1 MNRIFIIRAVSL
13 YAPLILAFILWSLR
27 KLSRAEA
34 TGALLATAWNL
45 PALLAVNLVAMHFGW
60 WHFAAKGGLLFGM
73 PVDLWIGWSAFWGTA
88 AALLFRNTPLWIVA
102 IILGTADVIL
112 MPLCAP
118 IVVLGKKW
126 LIGECLALST
136 CVVPGFLLARWTCDS
151 INAKGRAFLQAVCFS
166 GLLLL
171 SIAAVA
177 NGSGGLERL
186 THITSFHLHLL
197 AIAFFLA
204 ALPGLSAVQE
214 FAVAGQG
221 TPLPF
226 DPPRQLV
233 RSGIYRYIAN
243 PMQSSTTL
251 LLIVMAIGLRLPWL
265 LVGAMV
271 SVVYSAGL
279 AHWDEDSDLQQ
290 RYGERFLDYRRQV
303 RNWLPRW
310 RPVISQPARIYL
322 AEDCFKCSQMAVFLK
337 SLKPVGLEIVAA
349 EEHPRRNLERM
360 TYESEAVE
368 GAVEDAGLAA
378 LARAL
383 EHVNLGCA
391 LVGMALRLPG
401 VAAALQA
408 IVDVS
413 GGGPMPVARRSCEVP
428 RASVSGTENL

>member
-1 MNRIFIIRAVSL
+1 MNRIFMIRAISL
-13 YAPLILAFILWSLR
+13 YAPLVCAFILWSLR
-27 KLSRAEA
+27 KLGRAEA

-45 PALLAVNLVAMHFGW
+45 PALLAVNLMATHFGW
-60 WHFAAKGGLLFGM
+60 WHFAAEGGLLFGM

-102 IILGTADVIL
+102 MILGTADVIL

-126 LIGECLALST
+126 LIGECVALSA
-136 CVVPGFLLARWTCDS
+136 CMVHGLLLARWTRDGR
-151 INAKGRAFLQAVCFS
+151 NVKQRAFLQAVCFS

-177 NGSGGLERL
+177 NGSGRLEWL
-186 THITSFHLHLL
+186 AHITSFRLHLL
-197 AIAFFLA
+197 AIIFFLA

-214 FAVAGQG
+214 FAVVGQG

-243 PMQSSTTL
+243 PMQSSTAL
-251 LLIVMAIGLRLPWL
+251 LLILMAVGLRLPWL
-265 LVGAMV
+265 LVGSMV

-279 AHWDEDSDLQQ
+279 AHWDEDSDLRQ
-290 RYGERFLDYRRQV
+290 RYGRSFLDYRKQV

-310 RPVISQPARIYL
+310 RPVVSQPARIYL
-322 AEDCFKCSQMAVFLK
+322 AEDCFKCSQMAAFLK
-337 SLKPVGLEIVAA
+337 SLNPIGLEIVAA
-349 EEHPRRNLERM
+349 EDHPRRNLERM
-360 TYESEAVE
+360 TYESEV
-368 GAVEDAGLAA
+368 VEDEGLAA
-378 LARAL
+378 LCRAL

-391 LVGMALRLPG
+391 LLGMAFRLPG
-401 VAAALQA
+401 VNVALQA

-413 GGGPMPVARRSCEVP
+413 GGGPMPMVRRSCELPAPAVNHHH
-428 RASVSGTENL
+428 TLN